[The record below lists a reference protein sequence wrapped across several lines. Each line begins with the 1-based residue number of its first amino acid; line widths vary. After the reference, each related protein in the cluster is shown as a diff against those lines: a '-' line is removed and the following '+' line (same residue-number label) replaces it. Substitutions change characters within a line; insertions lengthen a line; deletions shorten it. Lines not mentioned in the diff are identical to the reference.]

1 FLLLVLEKP
10 DISDSLKCED
20 SGLKMFKDIPN
31 MIIPLLESRNGFMD
45 VFVPADC
52 LKDNTA
58 LFKAFLDS
66 REKPL
71 PKQPSGGASSESG
84 RVVRPPESNAFDD
97 PQYLVLNNCGLM
109 CGGSYE
115 SILDELGKYGD
126 VEDIVL
132 ILGQQFA
139 FVAFRDVADCVSAAT
154 LLSTRP
160 SRLFADGSV
169 HPAFVDKVP
178 EHSSCGAPFSEHP
191 PGLRLVREAVDE
203 AEAALLWRLVSWD
216 QDCCALKQRE
226 VRHFGYAFDYELQG
240 VRKDAPLAEPIPKE
254 CAPFL
259 VRLVNSG
266 HLGGLPDQ
274 LTVTRYLPGQ
284 GIPPHVDSHGSFEDG
299 IVCLSLGSPVV
310 MDFRH
315 PDGDRAAVL
324 LPPRSA
330 LLLHGPSRYIWTH
343 GIASRK
349 SDVVPRTEVP
359 GQGLTLSRRGV
370 RISFTFRRIRR
381 GDCDCGHDL
390 LCDSSR
396 LTTNSRQVYESIA
409 EQFSGTRHRE
419 WPRVAAFVEA
429 LEPGSLLLDAG
440 CGNGKYLLGHPH
452 VLKASA
458 PSNLGTRVGFDRSG
472 GLAAIC
478 RSRNLEVVQADTL
491 DVPFRDG
498 IFDACLSIA
507 VLHHLATPER
517 REAAV
522 REILRLLR
530 PGGRALVYVWALEQA
545 EGAPSKYLKASRN
558 AGRALPSGCE
568 QTPGHLPVHA
578 NRTQFEARD
587 MLVPWHSRGTEEVHY
602 RYYHLFERGELSGL
616 LERVSPGCVLEEYH
630 DQGNWCAVV
639 GKDAS
644 TSAPP

>member
-1 FLLLVLEKP
+1 MLEKKTGITVCDHP
-10 DISDSLKCED
+10 T
-20 SGLKMFKDIPN
+20 
-31 MIIPLLESRNGFMD
+31 R
-45 VFVPADC
+45 
-52 LKDNTA
+52 
-58 LFKAFLDS
+58 
-66 REKPL
+66 
-71 PKQPSGGASSESG
+71 
-84 RVVRPPESNAFDD
+84 
-97 PQYLVLNNCGLM
+97 YLVLNNCGLM

-126 VEDIVL
+126 IEDIVL
-132 ILGQQFA
+132 LPGQQFA
-139 FVAFRDVADCVSAAT
+139 FVAFRDVADCVSAAAF
-154 LLSTRP
+154 LSTRP
-160 SRLFADGSV
+160 SRLVADGSV

-178 EHSSCGAPFSEHP
+178 EHSSCGAPFLEHP

-203 AEAALLWRLVSWD
+203 AEEALLWRLVSWD
-216 QDCCALKQRE
+216 RDCRALKQRE

-240 VRKDAPLAEPIPKE
+240 VRKDAPLAEPIPEE

-259 VRLVNSG
+259 GRLVASG
-266 HLGGLPDQ
+266 HLSGLPDQ

-343 GIASRK
+343 GTASRK

-359 GQGLTLSRRGV
+359 GQGLTLSPRGV

-381 GDCDCGHDL
+381 GDCGCGHDL

-396 LTTNSRQVYESIA
+396 LTKSDREAMRLEEEHVYQVYESIA

-452 VLKASA
+452 VLK
-458 PSNLGTRVGFDRSG
+458 VGFDRSG

-491 DVPFRDG
+491 DVPFRSG
-498 IFDACLSIA
+498 VFDACLSIA

-530 PGGRALVYVWALEQA
+530 PGGRALIYVWALEQA

-558 AGRALPSGCE
+558 ASRTLPSGCE

-587 MLVPWHSRGTEEVHY
+587 MLVPWHSKGTEEVHY
-602 RYYHLFERGELSGL
+602 RYYHLFERDELSGL

-630 DQGNWCAVV
+630 DQGNWQVLPYRNGFKSDRCQHARTCNE
-639 GKDAS
+639 KPERL
-644 TSAPP
+644 TSPLGRLDKRFLFVWLLFPQNC

>member
-1 FLLLVLEKP
+1 MAAPEVISAQNVRSNAKRTKAERKADRKLTRCAKMLEKKTGITVCDHP
-10 DISDSLKCED
+10 T
-20 SGLKMFKDIPN
+20 
-31 MIIPLLESRNGFMD
+31 R
-45 VFVPADC
+45 
-52 LKDNTA
+52 
-58 LFKAFLDS
+58 
-66 REKPL
+66 
-71 PKQPSGGASSESG
+71 
-84 RVVRPPESNAFDD
+84 
-97 PQYLVLNNCGLM
+97 YLVLNNCGLV

-132 ILGQQFA
+132 LPGQQFA

-154 LLSTRP
+154 FLSTRP
-160 SRLFADGSV
+160 SHLVADGSV
-169 HPAFVDKVP
+169 HSAFVDKVP
-178 EHSSCGAPFSEHP
+178 EHSSCGAPFLEHP
-191 PGLRLVREAVDE
+191 PGLQLVREAVDE
-203 AEAALLWRLVSWD
+203 AEEALLWRLVSWD
-216 QDCCALKQRE
+216 RDCRALKQRE

-240 VRKDAPLAEPIPKE
+240 VRKDAPLAEPIPEE

-259 VRLVNSG
+259 GRLVASG
-266 HLGGLPDQ
+266 RLSGLPDQ

-284 GIPPHVDSHGSFEDG
+284 GIPPHVDSHVSFEDG

-359 GQGLTLSRRGV
+359 GQGLTLSPRDV

-381 GDCDCGHDL
+381 GDCGCGHDL

-396 LTTNSRQVYESIA
+396 LTKSDREAKRLEEEHVYQVYESIA

-452 VLKASA
+452 VLK
-458 PSNLGTRVGFDRSG
+458 VGFDRSG

-491 DVPFRDG
+491 DVPFRSG

-530 PGGRALVYVWALEQA
+530 PGGRALIYVWALEQA

-558 AGRALPSGCE
+558 AGHTLPSGCE
-568 QTPGHLPVHA
+568 SMPGHLPVHA

-587 MLVPWHSRGTEEVHY
+587 MLVPWHSRGTQEVHY

-630 DQGNWCAVV
+630 DQGNWCAVF
-639 GKDAS
+639 GKDPS
-644 TSAPP
+644 TSAPLGSRPSSLLFRASDAK